1 MQKPYLK
8 LSAAT
13 ATVPAPPPPS
23 PYAQHQV
30 SPRTIRRMAT
40 QSDTPLCLSLSL
52 CSALLSLLLLL
63 LVSIPSIPN
72 PILHTPCSFPE
83 QASGSG
89 LLQLHSFSLAGT
101 LRWLCVCVCVWVRCR
116 CFVFVFSF
124 LCVRCTF
131 RKLS

>member
-52 CSALLSLLLLL
+52 LCSAQPAAAVARLNSLN
-63 LVSIPSIPN
+63 SKPN
-72 PILHTPCSFPE
+72 PPYAMLISGTSFWLRTAPAT
-83 QASGSG
+83 Q
-89 LLQLHSFSLAGT
+89 LQLGWDPPLD
-101 LRWLCVCVCVWVRCR
+101 LCVCVCV
-116 CFVFVFSF
+116 
-124 LCVRCTF
+124 CVGSVPLLRVCVQLF
-131 RKLS
+131 MC